1 MTMDISREHAAGLL
15 QHTPIGELMARADT
29 LRRKLY
35 PAREVT
41 FVVDTNPNYTN
52 VCLTDCTFCSFYRK
66 RNDAD
71 AYVLSPGE
79 LADRIEAAYA
89 NGATTALIQG
99 GHHPDLRWPHA
110 RQLVQAIRERVPAMH
125 IHPFSPSEI
134 HHFAVTTGIT
144 IEAVLADL
152 WALGIR
158 SIPGGGAEILA
169 DRVRRKISPKKLKSH
184 EWLDVMRKAHRIGFK
199 TSATMTYGHV
209 ETPEEIVHHLFELR
223 ALQRETGGFYTF
235 IPWSFKPGQS
245 PLSKLVATE
254 ASAALYLRVIA
265 VARLV
270 LDEIPHIQASW
281 FGEGV
286 RAGQLALFA
295 GADDFGGVLLEEN
308 VLREAN
314 HAVATSV
321 DAVIEMI
328 QQVGFT
334 AVQRT
339 TLYER
344 VRAYQCGTLA
354 TKSPGVKD
362 FVSRRAK
369 TIPIQALSPEIPL

>member
-1 MTMDISREHAAGLL
+1 MFRKAPIS
-15 QHTPIGELMARADT
+15 ELMAQADE
-29 LRRKLY
+29 LRRNLH

-41 FVVDTNPNYTN
+41 FVIDTNPNYTN

-66 RNDAD
+66 PSDAD
-71 AYVLSPGE
+71 AYTLSPSE
-79 LADRIEAAYA
+79 LAVRIEAAQG
-89 NGATTALIQG
+89 NGGTTALIQG
-99 GHHPDLRWPHA
+99 GHHPDLTWHQA
-110 RQLVQAIRERVPAMH
+110 RRLVQAIRERVPDMH
-125 IHPFSPSEI
+125 IHAFSPSEI
-134 HHFAVTTGIT
+134 HHFAVNTGLS

-184 EWLDVMRKAHRIGFK
+184 EWLDVMRKAHGIGFK

-209 ETPEEIVHHLFELR
+209 ETLEEIVDHLFQLR
-223 ALQRETGGFYTF
+223 ALQRETGGFYAF

-245 PLSKLVATE
+245 PLAKLVKTE

-281 FGEGV
+281 FGEGP

-308 VLREAN
+308 VLREAD

-321 DAVIEMI
+321 GAVIEMI
-328 QQVGFT
+328 QQVGFA

-344 VRAYQCGTLA
+344 VRAYPCGTSA
-354 TKSPGVKD
+354 TRHQGAKD
-362 FVSRRAK
+362 FVSRR
-369 TIPIQALSPEIPL
+369 TRMIPIQALSPEQPS